1 MIIDIAYTMLPRH
14 RIHKNSTENNKVI
27 YLISTKMARR
37 ERRIFLNADSF
48 FSDDETEMEN
58 TSAPVQTPRHQQ
70 TLPHNLVLT
79 PKSTLLLEEDLLF
92 PVNNST
98 PSQTKRS
105 SLTNQEVNTRKS
117 DETLSRNMTIN
128 LYDLM
133 EKKYDLSKRFA
144 KINY

>member
-1 MIIDIAYTMLPRH
+1 MPAI
-14 RIHKNSTENNKVI
+14 
-27 YLISTKMARR
+27 
-37 ERRIFLNADSF
+37 
-48 FSDDETEMEN
+48 
-58 TSAPVQTPRHQQ
+58 TPSE
-70 TLPHNLVLT
+70 VLT
-79 PKSTLLLEEDLLF
+79 PQSTLLLDEDLLF

-98 PSQTKRS
+98 PSQRKRA

>member
-1 MIIDIAYTMLPRH
+1 MDY
-14 RIHKNSTENNKVI
+14 
-27 YLISTKMARR
+27 
-37 ERRIFLNADSF
+37 
-48 FSDDETEMEN
+48 
-58 TSAPVQTPRHQQ
+58 TSAPEQTPRYQR

-98 PSQTKRS
+98 SSQTERY

-117 DETLSRNMTIN
+117 DEILSKKMTIN

-133 EKKYDLSKRFA
+133 EKKYDLPKRFA
-144 KINY
+144 KINYFLFFLIIFWGIII

>member
-1 MIIDIAYTMLPRH
+1 MLPRH
-14 RIHKNSTENNKVI
+14 RIHKNSTVNNKVI
-27 YLISTKMARR
+27 YLINTKMARR

-48 FSDDETEMEN
+48 FLTEMDN